1 MSYREE
7 IYIEKGIIEKTKYHT
22 YRLGGK
28 KTRIEN
34 YQPSPKA
41 LQEWNARKAE
51 KKLYRTI
58 YSNFQRNDLYITL
71 TYRKEPTY
79 EEAKKNISNF
89 IRRLKRRY
97 AKAGKELKYIYTTE
111 YRGKRIHHHLLCSA
125 GLTRKEVEEI
135 WGKGMIS
142 HYAFQYFDG
151 GFEDAKRLAAYFV
164 KEALPAVREGLQKF
178 RWIGSKNLKKPRI
191 LYRTIKSK
199 RWKEQP
205 LPPRGYFR
213 DEVIND
219 VNIEGYP
226 YQFARFIKLSEV
238 TSIEQVVEALEGR

>member
-28 KTRIEN
+28 KTRIAN
-34 YQPSPKA
+34 YNPSSQA
-41 LQEWNARKAE
+41 LQEWNAKKAE

-71 TYRKEPTY
+71 TYATEPTY
-79 EEAKKNISNF
+79 EQAKKNISNF

-97 AKAGKELKYIYTTE
+97 KKLGKELKYIYTTE
-111 YRGKRIHHHLLCSA
+111 YRMKRIHHHLLCSR
-125 GLTRKEVEEI
+125 GLTRKEIEEVWSLGI
-135 WGKGMIS
+135 IS
-142 HYAFQYFDG
+142 HYAFQFFDG

-178 RWIGSKNLKKPRI
+178 RWIGSKNLKRPRI
-191 LYRTIKSK
+191 LYRTIRSK
-199 RWKEQP
+199 RWKEKP
-205 LPPRGYFR
+205 KAPKGYIQA
-213 DEVIND
+213 ELIND
-219 VNIEGYP
+219 YNLEGYR
-226 YQFARFIKLSEV
+226 YQFARFIKV
-238 TSIEQVVEALEGR
+238 DDFNAWGQVLNE